1 MLPGN
6 MEQIFRG
13 VWADNANALS
23 RLYSGTD
30 AMKNDF
36 TKTGKRTFSG
46 ALNDAKVGT
55 KRYFLGNFYDS
66 RK

>member
-1 MLPGN
+1 
-6 MEQIFRG
+6 MEQIFRDA
-13 VWADNANALS
+13 WAENGNALS

-46 ALNDAKVGT
+46 VLKDAKLGT
-55 KRYFLGNFYDS
+55 
-66 RK
+66 